1 MEQNHELPS
10 SFQETERR
18 FYICRSGCGRIAFR
32 HRQSPNTLSRAYFL
46 FPQYA
51 AKLLSVQLHGGISF
65 PGSPA
70 ELATSQTFQRQDCF
84 TGDSIMTMTYPFPV
98 SGDEFKGKRV
108 LVTGGT
114 KGMGQAMVRRFTL
127 SGASVATTAR
137 SPLADGQAVAL
148 FIQTDIGTAA
158 GVQDVISR
166 IQQEWTGLDILVN
179 NVGGSDA
186 PNGGYKALSDDDWQ
200 KALNV
205 NLLASVRLDRAF
217 LPGMIER
224 KSGVILHIS
233 SIQHRLPLY
242 DATLAY
248 AAAKGALNTY
258 NKGLANE
265 VGPKGVRVNMISPG
279 FIETS
284 GAHGMI
290 VQLAQSSG
298 ISEDAA
304 RQQIMKM
311 IGGIPTGRPGQPEEV
326 AELVAFLASDRAAS
340 IHGADYV
347 IDGGTMPTV

>member
-1 MEQNHELPS
+1 MM
-10 SFQETERR
+10 
-18 FYICRSGCGRIAFR
+18 
-32 HRQSPNTLSRAYFL
+32 
-46 FPQYA
+46 A
-51 AKLLSVQLHGGISF
+51 AK
-65 PGSPA
+65 
-70 ELATSQTFQRQDCF
+70 
-84 TGDSIMTMTYPFPV
+84 YPFSV
-98 SGDEFKGKRV
+98 DGNEFQGKRV

-114 KGMGQAMVRRFTL
+114 KGMGEAIVRRLTI
-127 SGASVATTAR
+127 GGGSVATTAR
-137 SPLADGQAVAL
+137 SPLPKGQQPAMFVQRDIGLADGVQAVVDRL
-148 FIQTDIGTAA
+148 LKDWG
-158 GVQDVISR
+158 GV
-166 IQQEWTGLDILVN
+166 DILVN
-179 NVGGSDA
+179 CVGGSDA
-186 PNGGYKALSDDDWQ
+186 PNGGFQALTDDDWQ
-200 KALNV
+200 RALNV
-205 NLLASVRLDRAF
+205 NLLAAVRLNRAF
-217 LPGMIER
+217 IPGMIER
-224 KSGVILHIS
+224 KSGVVLHIS

-248 AAAKGALNTY
+248 ASAKGALSTY

-304 RQQIMKM
+304 RRQIMNM
-311 IGGIPTGRPGQPEEV
+311 IGGIPIGRPGQPEEV

>member
-1 MEQNHELPS
+1 MAFDVAS
-10 SFQETERR
+10 QEM
-18 FYICRSGCGRIAFR
+18 
-32 HRQSPNTLSRAYFL
+32 
-46 FPQYA
+46 
-51 AKLLSVQLHGGISF
+51 
-65 PGSPA
+65 
-70 ELATSQTFQRQDCF
+70 
-84 TGDSIMTMTYPFPV
+84 IMTRTYPFPV

-137 SPLADGQAVAL
+137 SPLPDREVAL

-158 GVQDVISR
+158 GAQDVINR
-166 IQQEWTGLDILVN
+166 IQKEWSGLDILVN

-200 KALNV
+200 KALSV

-233 SIQHRLPLY
+233 SIQSRLPLY

-248 AAAKGALNTY
+248 AAAKGALTTY
-258 NKGLANE
+258 SKGLANE

-290 VQLAQSSG
+290 VQLARSSG
-298 ISEDAA
+298 VNEDAA
-304 RQQIMKM
+304 RRQIMNM
-311 IGGIPTGRPGQPEEV
+311 IGGIPIGRPGQPEEV

-340 IHGADYV
+340 IHGADYI